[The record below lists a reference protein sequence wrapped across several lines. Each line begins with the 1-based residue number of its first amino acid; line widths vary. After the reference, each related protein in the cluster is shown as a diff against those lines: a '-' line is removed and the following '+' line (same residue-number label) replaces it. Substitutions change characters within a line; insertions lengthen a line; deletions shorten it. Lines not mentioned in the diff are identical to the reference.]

1 MFEALRLPDLPRVR
15 IDTLRAPS
23 STRPAIWV
31 VEENGVKAVVKDYSV
46 NGFFYRNVIGRF
58 LVWREEKAYR
68 RLRDLEGIPSLY
80 RVIEGLALVTEK
92 IPGKNLEGLEKE
104 ARLSAD
110 FFEDLKTLV
119 ENVHRRGV
127 AHCDLK
133 RAPNI
138 LQGDDGR
145 AYVIDWS
152 AAISEREFRCFPLK
166 LIYKRFLLDDFNA
179 ITKVQLRHCPDEIS
193 PEEKRRYKRRSGAE
207 KLVRAVRDRFR
218 DMLQRI
224 A

>member
-1 MFEALRLPDLPRVR
+1 MFEALRLSDLPQVR
-15 IDTLRAPS
+15 IDTLREPS

-31 VEENGVKAVVKDYSV
+31 VEENGIKAVVKDYSV

-58 LVWREEKAYR
+58 LVWREDKAYR
-68 RLRDLEGIPSLY
+68 RLRGLEGIPTLY
-80 RVIEGLALVTEK
+80 RVIDGLALITEK
-92 IPGKNLEGLEKE
+92 IPGKNVERLEKK

-110 FFEDLKTLV
+110 FFEDLKALV
-119 ENVHRRGV
+119 ESIHQRGV

-138 LQGDDGR
+138 LQGDDGG
-145 AYVIDWS
+145 AYIVDWS
-152 AAISEREFRCFPLK
+152 AAISEREFQCFPLN

-179 ITKVQLRHCPDEIS
+179 IIKVQLRHCPEEIS
-193 PEEKRRYKRRSGAE
+193 PEEKRRYQRRSGAE
-207 KLVRAVRDRFR
+207 RLVRAVRDRFR
-218 DMLQRI
+218 DLLKRM